1 MLPAMRFLAIA
12 TVLAATRIAS
22 AEPGGVDDTTAAS
35 AAFQRGRDLAKLGH
49 YTEAC
54 VEFARSYE
62 IDPALG
68 TAVNLADC
76 LERQGQL
83 YRAWELFDLVARSSS
98 SVQSRARLARARADA
113 LVARFATVIV
123 TLREPGARGLAIRI
137 GEHAMTPAPQ
147 IRDLVEPRDV
157 EIVATVPGRPAFRTT
172 LHAAAGATV
181 TVDVPALLAPV
192 ERAEPAAPTE
202 PRRRRSFVY
211 LAGGLGAAGAVGLG
225 GSLILGMAARSDY
238 HAALGRE
245 CLPGN
250 ISDDAGFR
258 LCRARVDRAGTRADH
273 ATELAVAGGVLAAAA
288 AAVYLAAPREALQ
301 LTPVATGREL
311 GLGVAGRF

>member
-35 AAFQRGRDLAKLGH
+35 AAFQRGRDLAKLGR

-113 LVARFATVIV
+113 LLARSATVIV
-123 TLREPGARGLAIRI
+123 TLRDPGARGLAIRI
-137 GEHAMTPAPQ
+137 GEHAVTPVPQ

-181 TVDVPALLAPV
+181 TVDVPALSAAV
-192 ERAEPAAPTE
+192 EPAAPAE

-211 LAGGLGAAGAVGLG
+211 LAGGLGAAGAAGLG
-225 GSLILGMAARSDY
+225 ASLIIGMAARSDY

-250 ISDDAGFR
+250 TLDDAGFR